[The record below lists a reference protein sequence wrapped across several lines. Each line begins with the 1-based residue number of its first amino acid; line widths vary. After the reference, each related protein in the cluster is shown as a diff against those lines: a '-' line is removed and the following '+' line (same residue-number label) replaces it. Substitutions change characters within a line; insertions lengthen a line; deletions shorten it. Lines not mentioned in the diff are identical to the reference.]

1 MRILLLALT
10 VFIVIGC
17 SDNSS
22 VDNVPISDSMG
33 KKAYSFENSVKMLND
48 GKYTIVIAMSGG
60 GTRAAALSYGVLQ
73 ALQKQ
78 AHPLLQ
84 QSNLLNEV
92 DVMSA
97 VSGGSFTAAYYG
109 LYGDRIF
116 SDYEER
122 FLYHD
127 VGGDLTTRFFNPLS
141 WFSNQGLTEKAIGY
155 YQKQLFGDATFADF
169 QREGSPL
176 IILNASD
183 LGNGV
188 RFSFLQEYFDFVCS
202 DLLDYPVANAVTAS
216 SAVPV
221 LFSPVVLKNY
231 DTCEIDDSFLMR
243 DLDALPP
250 ITRDTLKGLSSYGKK
265 DKRRYIHLVDGG
277 ITDNLG
283 LLSLYDIADLGNGRM
298 EFLEQTKEQILPH
311 YVIISIDASAK
322 PETDLESS
330 PVPPGISET
339 ISAMTDVQLHRF
351 NATTYGLIE
360 KWREDYTA
368 MTSKMMGA
376 SVETY
381 LININLSELA
391 IDNEDKHRF
400 LNDIPT
406 SFSLEKEQVDALI
419 KEGSSQLQNHP
430 DYIRFLSNISEQ
442 AEFHPKKEIH

>member
-1 MRILLLALT
+1 
-10 VFIVIGC
+10 
-17 SDNSS
+17 
-22 VDNVPISDSMG
+22 MG

-60 GTRAAALSYGVLQ
+60 GTRAAALSYGVLK
-73 ALQKQ
+73 ALHEQ
-78 AHPLLQ
+78 AHPVVQ
-84 QSNLLNEV
+84 HSNLLDEV

-109 LYGDRIF
+109 LYGERIF
-116 SDYEER
+116 SDYEKD

-127 VGGDLTTRFFNPLS
+127 VGGDLTTHFFNPFL
-141 WFSNQGLTEKAIGY
+141 WFSTQGLTEKAVGY
-155 YQKQLFGDATFADF
+155 YQRNLFGDATFADL

-202 DLLDYPVANAVTAS
+202 DLLEYPVANAVTAS

-221 LFSPVVLKNY
+221 LFNPIVLKNY

-243 DLDALPP
+243 DLEALPP
-250 ITRDTLKGLSSYGKK
+250 ITRDTLKGLASYGNKEQRK
-265 DKRRYIHLVDGG
+265 YIHLVDGG

-283 LLSLYDIADLGNGRM
+283 LLSLYDIADLGNGKM
-298 EFLEQTKEQILPH
+298 EFLEQTKDQILPH

-330 PVPPGISET
+330 PLAPGITET

-368 MTSKMMGA
+368 MTSKMMGIG
-376 SVETY
+376 VETY

-391 IDNEDKHRF
+391 VKNEEKHRL
-400 LNDIPT
+400 LNNIPT
-406 SFSLEKEQVDALI
+406 SFSLESEEIDALI
-419 KEGSSQLQNHP
+419 KEGETQLQNHP
-430 DYIRFLSNISEQ
+430 DFIRFLSNISEQ
-442 AEFHPKKEIH
+442 ANYHSKSH